1 MDAPGP
7 RVWPGCDLTG
17 FFLGGNPAFQVVGQL
32 LPMVCEPAFLVE
44 GLSLVGINLHQLSP
58 LRGGELFSTEGISS
72 PSSSP
77 SRWSESALVNGGSH
91 PFSLETSSLPAQGTS
106 PPLPRLLLLVME
118 WKQ

>member
-32 LPMVCEPAFLVE
+32 LPMLCEPAFLVE

-58 LRGGELFSTEGISS
+58 LRGV
-72 PSSSP
+72 SSSQQ
-77 SRWSESALVNGGSH
+77 RESALPPAVLPVGV
-91 PFSLETSSLPAQGTS
+91 SLLSPILTGDLKPPSSGN
-106 PPLPRLLLLVME
+106 
-118 WKQ
+118 